1 MPAKLR
7 QTFVGE
13 SAEARL
19 VRALIMHAAR
29 VNEPV
34 LIMGDTGTGKE
45 IVARSIYE
53 NSERRRH
60 DFVTVNC
67 GAIPRDLLENE
78 LYGHVKGAY
87 TDAKE
92 DKSGLWEAA
101 GEGVLFLDEIGDL
114 QPEHQAKVL
123 RALEDAEI
131 RKLGATKGTKVK
143 ARIIAATNRDLHAM
157 VQTGQFREDL
167 YYRLRGFLIRT
178 PALREH
184 PDDIPLLA
192 QHFWQKINHGK
203 RKILPPEILTELK
216 SCRWPGN
223 ARELK
228 MMLSRLFS
236 LSRADN
242 PSVER
247 LRWVFLYEGQDHGL
261 SGGPVAERD
270 LILHQV
276 ECLRHLR
283 QADEVIRATKI
294 TLRPIVEGEQLDRQ
308 TIAAVLPGFDL
319 RLNELDM
326 LCLHPLLFRSELTF
340 TLVHRLKGKLTY
352 LQGLMQK
359 SDGKEVLR
367 YWKDES
373 AEEFRLVLSTIFQE
387 VAALLKESRG

>member
-1 MPAKLR
+1 
-7 QTFVGE
+7 
-13 SAEARL
+13 
-19 VRALIMHAAR
+19 
-29 VNEPV
+29 
-34 LIMGDTGTGKE
+34 MGDTGTGKE

-228 MMLSRLFS
+228 MMLQPS
-236 LSRADN
+236 L
-242 PSVER
+242 
-247 LRWVFLYEGQDHGL
+247 
-261 SGGPVAERD
+261 
-270 LILHQV
+270 
-276 ECLRHLR
+276 
-283 QADEVIRATKI
+283 
-294 TLRPIVEGEQLDRQ
+294 
-308 TIAAVLPGFDL
+308 
-319 RLNELDM
+319 
-326 LCLHPLLFRSELTF
+326 
-340 TLVHRLKGKLTY
+340 
-352 LQGLMQK
+352 
-359 SDGKEVLR
+359 
-367 YWKDES
+367 
-373 AEEFRLVLSTIFQE
+373 
-387 VAALLKESRG
+387 